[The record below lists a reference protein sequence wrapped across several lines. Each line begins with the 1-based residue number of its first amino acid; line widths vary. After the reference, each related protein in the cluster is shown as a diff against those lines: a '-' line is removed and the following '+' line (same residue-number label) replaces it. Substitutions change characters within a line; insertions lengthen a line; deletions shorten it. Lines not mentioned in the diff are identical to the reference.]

1 MISGLIKIMKK
12 NIKSLAKEVI
22 DLEINALK
30 KLKSSL
36 NSSLNMAVDLLVNC
50 QSKVIVCG
58 VGKSGI
64 IASKIAATLSSVG
77 TPAFNISA
85 NDCSH
90 GDLGS
95 ITKKDVVILISNSGN
110 STELKNIIQFVN
122 RYKIKLIGI
131 SSKKNSILN
140 KNSDVKLLIPQ
151 VYEAGYGIVPTS
163 STIAQLAIGDAL
175 AIATMQ
181 KKKFGKLDFK
191 KFHPSGS
198 LGNKLKTVE
207 DLMISKENVPFIN
220 ENSKVAKALEIINK
234 KKLGTVIARDKKNNT
249 TGILTDGDIKRL
261 VYRFNDIKKLQ
272 VKDIIKKDPISV
284 EKDLLAA
291 KALKIMNDKK
301 ITSLCVHSKTRKN
314 KTIGLIHIHNILE
327 ANIQ

>member
-1 MISGLIKIMKK
+1 MKK
-12 NIKSLAKEVI
+12 NIKSIANEVI
-22 DLEINALK
+22 DLEIYALK

-36 NSSLNMAVDLLVNC
+36 NSSIDMAVDLLTKC

-110 STELKNIIQFVN
+110 SSELKNIIQFVN

-131 SSKKNSILN
+131 SSKKNSLLN
-140 KNSDVKLLIPQ
+140 KNSDVKLLIPE
-151 VYEAGYGIVPTS
+151 VKEAGYGIVPTS
-163 STIAQLAIGDAL
+163 STAVQLALGDAI
-175 AIATMQ
+175 AIATMR

-198 LGNKLKTVE
+198 LGIKLKTVN
-207 DLMISKENVPFIN
+207 DLMITRDKIPFIN
-220 ENSKVAKALEIINK
+220 ENFNVEKAIEIINL
-234 KKLGTVIARDKKNNT
+234 KKLGTVITRDNKNNT

-261 VYRFNDIKKLQ
+261 LHKFDDIKKLK
-272 VKDIIKKDPISV
+272 VKDIAKKSPISV

-301 ITSLCVHSKTRKN
+301 ITSLCVHSKSKKN
-314 KTIGLIHIHNILE
+314 KTIGLIHIHNILD

>member
-1 MISGLIKIMKK
+1 MKK
-12 NIKSLAKEVI
+12 KIKFIANEVI

-36 NSSLNMAVDLLVNC
+36 SSSLETAVDLITNC

-95 ITKKDVVILISNSGN
+95 IAKKDIVILISNSGN
-110 STELKNIIQFVN
+110 SSELKNIIQFVN

-131 SSKKNSILN
+131 SSKKNSLLN
-140 KNSDVKLLIPQ
+140 KNSDVKLLIPE
-151 VYEAGYGIVPTS
+151 VKEAGYGIVPTS
-163 STIAQLAIGDAL
+163 STTAQLALGDVI

-191 KFHPSGS
+191 RFHPAGS

-207 DLMISKENVPFIN
+207 DLMITKTKMPFIN
-220 ENSKVAKALEIINK
+220 ENLNVKKALKIISL
-234 KKLGTVIARDKKNNT
+234 KKLGTVITRDKKNNT

-261 VYRFNDIKKLQ
+261 LNKFDDIKKLQ
-272 VKDIIKKDPISV
+272 LKKIIKKGPISV
-284 EKDLLAA
+284 NKDLLAV

-301 ITSLCVHSKTRKN
+301 ITSLCVHSKSKKN
-314 KTIGLIHIHNILE
+314 KTIGLIHIHNILD

>member
-1 MISGLIKIMKK
+1 MKK
-12 NIKSLAKEVI
+12 KIKSIANEVI

-36 NSSLNMAVDLLVNC
+36 NSSLETAVDLITNC

-95 ITKKDVVILISNSGN
+95 IAKKDMVILISNSGN
-110 STELKNIIQFVN
+110 SSELKNIIQFVN

-131 SSKKNSILN
+131 SSKKNSLLN
-140 KNSDVKLLIPQ
+140 KNSDVKLLIPE
-151 VYEAGYGIVPTS
+151 VKEAGYGIVPTS
-163 STIAQLAIGDAL
+163 STAAQLALGDAM
-175 AIATMQ
+175 AIATME
-181 KKKFGKLDFK
+181 KKRFGKLDFK

-207 DLMISKENVPFIN
+207 DLMITKEKTPFIN
-220 ENSKVAKALEIINK
+220 ENLNVEKAIEIINL
-234 KKLGTVIARDKKNNT
+234 KKLGTVITRDKKNNT

-261 VYRFNDIKKLQ
+261 VHKFDNIKKIQ
-272 VKDIIKKDPISV
+272 VKNIIKKGPISV
-284 EKDLLAA
+284 EKDLLAV
-291 KALKIMNDKK
+291 KALRIMNDKK
-301 ITSLCVHSKTRKN
+301 ITSLCVHSKSKKN
-314 KTIGLIHIHNILE
+314 KTIGLIHIHNILD

>member
-1 MISGLIKIMKK
+1 MKK
-12 NIKSLAKEVI
+12 KIKSIANEVI
-22 DLEINALK
+22 NLEINALK

-36 NSSLNMAVDLLVNC
+36 NSSLDKAVDLLTNC

-95 ITKKDVVILISNSGN
+95 ITKKDVVVLISNSGN
-110 STELKNIIQFVN
+110 SSELKNIIKFVN

-131 SSKKNSILN
+131 SSKKNSLLN
-140 KNSDVKLLIPQ
+140 KNSNVKLLIPE
-151 VYEAGYGIVPTS
+151 VKESGYGIVPTS
-163 STIAQLAIGDAL
+163 STTAQLALGDAL

-207 DLMISKENVPFIN
+207 DLMLTKNMIPYIN
-220 ENSKVAKALEIINK
+220 ENFNVEKAIEIINL
-234 KKLGTVIARDKKNNT
+234 KKLGTVITRDKKNNT

-261 VYRFNDIKKLQ
+261 LQKFDNIKRLKL
-272 VKDIIKKDPISV
+272 KDIVKKGPISV
-284 EKDLLAA
+284 EKDLLAV

-301 ITSLCVHSKTRKN
+301 ITSLCVHSKSKKN
-314 KTIGLIHIHNILE
+314 KTIGLIHIHNILD

>member
-1 MISGLIKIMKK
+1 MVSLDFMKK
-12 NIKSLAKEVI
+12 KIKSIANEVI

-36 NSSLNMAVDLLVNC
+36 NSSLETAVDLITNC

-95 ITKKDVVILISNSGN
+95 IAKKDIVILISNSGN
-110 STELKNIIQFVN
+110 SSELKNIIQFVN

-131 SSKKNSILN
+131 SSKKNSLLN
-140 KNSDVKLLIPQ
+140 KNSDVKILIPE
-151 VYEAGYGIVPTS
+151 VKEAGYGIVPTS
-163 STIAQLAIGDAL
+163 STTAQLALGDVI

-181 KKKFGKLDFK
+181 KKEFGKLDFK

-207 DLMISKENVPFIN
+207 DLMITKEKIPFIN
-220 ENSKVAKALEIINK
+220 ENFNVKKAIEIINL
-234 KKLGTVIARDKKNNT
+234 KKLGTVITRDKKNNT
-249 TGILTDGDIKRL
+249 TGILVDGDIKRL
-261 VYRFNDIKKLQ
+261 IHKFDDIKRLQ
-272 VKDIIKKDPISV
+272 VKEIIKKGPISV
-284 EKDLLAA
+284 EKDMLAV

-301 ITSLCVHSKTRKN
+301 ITSLCVHSKSKKN
-314 KTIGLIHIHNILE
+314 KTIGLIHIHNILD

>member
-1 MISGLIKIMKK
+1 MKK
-12 NIKSLAKEVI
+12 KTKSIAKEVI

-36 NSSLNMAVDLLVNC
+36 NLSLDTAVNLLTNC
-50 QSKVIVCG
+50 QSKIIVCG

-110 STELKNIIQFVN
+110 SSELKNIIQFVN

-131 SSKKNSILN
+131 SSKKNSLLN
-140 KNSDVKLLIPQ
+140 KNSDVKLLIPE
-151 VYEAGYGIVPTS
+151 VKEAGYGIVPTS
-163 STIAQLAIGDAL
+163 STVAQLALGDAL

-181 KKKFGKLDFK
+181 KKKFSKLDFK
-191 KFHPSGS
+191 KFHPAGS

-207 DLMISKENVPFIN
+207 DLMITKDKIPFIN
-220 ENSKVAKALEIINK
+220 ENFNVEKALEVINL
-234 KKLGTVIARDKKNNT
+234 KKLGTVITRDKKNNT
-249 TGILTDGDIKRL
+249 TGIITDGDIKRL
-261 VYRFNDIKKLQ
+261 LHKFDDIKKL
-272 VKDIIKKDPISV
+272 KLKSIIKNKPISV
-284 EKDLLAA
+284 DKNLLAV
-291 KALKIMNDKK
+291 KALKIMNEKK
-301 ITSLCVHSKTRKN
+301 ITSLCVHNKSKKN
-314 KTIGLIHIHNILE
+314 KTVGLIHIHNILD

>member
-1 MISGLIKIMKK
+1 MKK
-12 NIKSLAKEVI
+12 NIKSIANEVI
-22 DLEINALK
+22 NLEIKALK

-36 NSSLNMAVDLLVNC
+36 NPSIDMAVDLLTNC

-64 IASKIAATLSSVG
+64 IATKIAATLSSVG

-110 STELKNIIQFVN
+110 SSELKNIIQFVN

-131 SSKKNSILN
+131 SSKKNSLLN
-140 KNSDVKLLIPQ
+140 KNSNVKLLIPE
-151 VYEAGYGIVPTS
+151 VRESGYGIVPTS
-163 STIAQLAIGDAL
+163 STTAQLALGDAL

-207 DLMISKENVPFIN
+207 DLMITKNMMPYIN
-220 ENSKVAKALEIINK
+220 ENFNVEKAIEIINLK
-234 KKLGTVIARDKKNNT
+234 QLGTVITRDKKNNT

-261 VYRFNDIKKLQ
+261 LQKFDNIKKLKL
-272 VKDIIKKDPISV
+272 KDIIKKSPITV
-284 EKDLLAA
+284 EKSLLAV

-301 ITSLCVHSKTRKN
+301 ITSLCVHSKSKKN
-314 KTIGLIHIHNILE
+314 KTIGLIHIHNILD

>member
-1 MISGLIKIMKK
+1 MKK

-30 KLKSSL
+30 KLKLSI
-36 NSSLNMAVDLLVNC
+36 NSSLDKAVDLITSC
-50 QSKVIVCG
+50 QSKIIVCG

-64 IASKIAATLSSVG
+64 IASKIAATLSSIG
-77 TPAFNISA
+77 APAFNISA

-110 STELKNIIQFVN
+110 SSELKNIIQFVN

-131 SSKKNSILN
+131 SSKKNSLLN
-140 KNSDVKLLIPQ
+140 KNSDVKLLIPE
-151 VYEAGYGIVPTS
+151 VKEAGYGIVPTS
-163 STIAQLAIGDAL
+163 STAAQLALGDAIS
-175 AIATMQ
+175 IATMQ
-181 KKKFGKLDFK
+181 KKKFTKLDFK
-191 KFHPSGS
+191 KFHPAGS

-207 DLMISKENVPFIN
+207 DLMITKNKIPFIY
-220 ENSKVAKALEIINK
+220 ENSNVEKALKIINI
-234 KKLGTVIARDKKNNT
+234 KKLGTVITRDKKNNT

-261 VYRFNDIKKLQ
+261 LNKFDDIKKIQ
-272 VKDIIKKDPISV
+272 VKDIIKKGPITV
-284 EKDLLAA
+284 EKDLLAV
-291 KALKIMNDKK
+291 KALQIMNDKK
-301 ITSLCVHSKTRKN
+301 ITSLCVHSKLKRN
-314 KTIGLIHIHNILE
+314 KTIGLIHIHNILD

>member
-1 MISGLIKIMKK
+1 MVSLDFMKK
-12 NIKSLAKEVI
+12 KIKSIANEVI

-36 NSSLNMAVDLLVNC
+36 NSSLETAVDLITNC

-95 ITKKDVVILISNSGN
+95 IAKKDIVILISNSGN
-110 STELKNIIQFVN
+110 SSELKNIIQFVN

-131 SSKKNSILN
+131 SSKKNSLLN
-140 KNSDVKLLIPQ
+140 KNSDVKLLIPE
-151 VYEAGYGIVPTS
+151 VKEAGYGIVPTS
-163 STIAQLAIGDAL
+163 STTAQLALGDVI

-207 DLMISKENVPFIN
+207 DLMITKEKIPFIN
-220 ENSKVAKALEIINK
+220 ENFNVKKAIEIINL
-234 KKLGTVIARDKKNNT
+234 KKLGTVITRDKKNNT
-249 TGILTDGDIKRL
+249 TGILVDGDIKRL
-261 VYRFNDIKKLQ
+261 INKFDDIKKLQ
-272 VKDIIKKDPISV
+272 VKEIIKKDPISV
-284 EKDLLAA
+284 EKDLLAV

-301 ITSLCVHSKTRKN
+301 ITSLCVHSKSKKN
-314 KTIGLIHIHNILE
+314 KTIGLIHIHNILD

>member
-1 MISGLIKIMKK
+1 MVSLDVMKK
-12 NIKSLAKEVI
+12 KIKSIANEVI

-36 NSSLNMAVDLLVNC
+36 NSSLDTAVDLLTNC

-64 IASKIAATLSSVG
+64 IASKIADTLSSVG

-85 NDCSH
+85 NECSH

-95 ITKKDVVILISNSGN
+95 IAKRDVVILISNSGN
-110 STELKNIIQFVN
+110 SSELKNIIQFVN

-131 SSKKNSILN
+131 SSKKNSLLN
-140 KNSDVKLLIPQ
+140 KNSDVKLLIPE
-151 VYEAGYGIVPTS
+151 VKEAGYGIVPTS
-163 STIAQLAIGDAL
+163 STTAQLALGDAI

-181 KKKFGKLDFK
+181 RKKFGKLDFK

-207 DLMISKENVPFIN
+207 DLMITKEKIPFIN
-220 ENSKVAKALEIINK
+220 ENFNVEKAIEIINL
-234 KKLGTVIARDKKNNT
+234 KKLGTVITRDKKNNT

-261 VYRFNDIKKLQ
+261 VHKFDDIKRLQ
-272 VKDIIKKDPISV
+272 VKDIIKKGPISV
-284 EKDLLAA
+284 EKEQLAVR
-291 KALKIMNDKK
+291 ALKIMNDKK
-301 ITSLCVHSKTRKN
+301 ITSLCVHSKSKKN
-314 KTIGLIHIHNILE
+314 KTIGLIHIHNILD

>member
-1 MISGLIKIMKK
+1 MVSLDFMKK
-12 NIKSLAKEVI
+12 KIKSIANEVI

-36 NSSLNMAVDLLVNC
+36 NSSLETAVDLITNC

-95 ITKKDVVILISNSGN
+95 IAKKDIVILISNSGN
-110 STELKNIIQFVN
+110 SSELKNIIQFVN

-131 SSKKNSILN
+131 SSKKNSLLN
-140 KNSDVKLLIPQ
+140 KNSDVKLLIPE
-151 VYEAGYGIVPTS
+151 VKEAGYGIVPTS
-163 STIAQLAIGDAL
+163 STTAQLALGDVI

-181 KKKFGKLDFK
+181 KKKFSKLDFK
-191 KFHPSGS
+191 RFHPAGS

-207 DLMISKENVPFIN
+207 DLMITKDKIPFIN
-220 ENSKVAKALEIINK
+220 ENFNVKKALKIISL
-234 KKLGTVIARDKKNNT
+234 KKLGTVITRNKKNNT

-261 VYRFNDIKKLQ
+261 LHKFDDINKLQLKRVIKKG
-272 VKDIIKKDPISV
+272 PITV
-284 EKDLLAA
+284 DKDLLAV

-301 ITSLCVHSKTRKN
+301 ITSLCVHSKSKKN
-314 KTIGLIHIHNILE
+314 KTIGLIHIHNILD
-327 ANIQ
+327 ANVQ

>member
-1 MISGLIKIMKK
+1 MKK
-12 NIKSLAKEVI
+12 KIKAIAHEVI
-22 DLEINALK
+22 NLEINALK
-30 KLKSSL
+30 KLKSSI
-36 NSSLNMAVDLLVNC
+36 NSSLDKAVDLLINC

-95 ITKKDVVILISNSGN
+95 ISKKDIVILISNSGN
-110 STELKNIIQFVN
+110 SSELKNIIQFVN

-131 SSKKNSILN
+131 SSKKNSLLN
-140 KNSDVKLLIPQ
+140 KNSDVRLLIPE
-151 VYEAGYGIVPTS
+151 VKESGYGIVPTS
-163 STIAQLAIGDAL
+163 STTVQLALGDAM

-198 LGNKLKTVE
+198 LGNKLKTVD
-207 DLMISKENVPFIN
+207 DLMIVKGKLPFIN
-220 ENSKVAKALEIINK
+220 ENFNVEKALEIISL
-234 KKLGTVIARDKKNNT
+234 KKLGTVITRDKRNNT

-261 VYRFNDIKKLQ
+261 LHRFDDIKKLP
-272 VKDIIKKDPISV
+272 IKKVIKKGPISV

-291 KALKIMNDKK
+291 KALKIMNEKK
-301 ITSLCVHSKTRKN
+301 ITSLCVHSKSN
-314 KTIGLIHIHNILE
+314 KKRTVGLIHIHNILD

>member
-1 MISGLIKIMKK
+1 MKK
-12 NIKSLAKEVI
+12 TIKSIANKVI

-30 KLKSSL
+30 KLKLSL
-36 NSSLNMAVDLLVNC
+36 NPSIDTAVDLLTKC

-95 ITKKDVVILISNSGN
+95 ITKKDVLILISNSGN
-110 STELKNIIQFVN
+110 SSELKNIIQFVN

-131 SSKKNSILN
+131 SSKKNSLLY
-140 KNSDVKLLIPQ
+140 KNSDVKLLIPE
-151 VYEAGYGIVPTS
+151 VKEAGYGIVPTS
-163 STIAQLAIGDAL
+163 STAVQLALGDAI

-198 LGNKLKTVE
+198 LGNKLKTVD
-207 DLMISKENVPFIN
+207 DLMITKDKIPFIN
-220 ENSKVAKALEIINK
+220 ENFNVEKAIEIINL
-234 KKLGTVIARDKKNNT
+234 KKLGTVITRDKKNNT

-261 VYRFNDIKKLQ
+261 LHKFDDIKKLK
-272 VKDIIKKDPISV
+272 VKDIAKKGPISV

-301 ITSLCVHSKTRKN
+301 ITSLCVHSKSKKN
-314 KTIGLIHIHNILE
+314 KTIGLIHIHNILD

>member
-1 MISGLIKIMKK
+1 MKK
-12 NIKSLAKEVI
+12 KIKSIAKEVI

-36 NSSLNMAVDLLVNC
+36 NSSLDTAVGLITNC
-50 QSKVIVCG
+50 QSKIIVCG

-77 TPAFNISA
+77 SPAFNISA

-110 STELKNIIQFVN
+110 SSELKNIIQFVN

-131 SSKKNSILN
+131 SSKKNSLLN
-140 KNSDVKLLIPQ
+140 KNSDVKLLIPE
-151 VYEAGYGIVPTS
+151 VKEAGYGIVPTS
-163 STIAQLAIGDAL
+163 STAAQLALGDAL
-175 AIATMQ
+175 AITTMQ

-191 KFHPSGS
+191 KFHPAGS

-207 DLMISKENVPFIN
+207 DLMITKDKIPFIN
-220 ENSKVAKALEIINK
+220 ENFNVEKAIEIINL
-234 KKLGTVIARDKKNNT
+234 KKLGTVITRDKKNNT

-261 VYRFNDIKKLQ
+261 VHKFDDIKRFH
-272 VKDIIKKDPISV
+272 VKDIIKKAPISV
-284 EKDLLAA
+284 EKDLLAV

-301 ITSLCVHSKTRKN
+301 ITSLCVHSKSKKN
-314 KTIGLIHIHNILE
+314 KTIGLIHIHNILD

>member
-1 MISGLIKIMKK
+1 MKK
-12 NIKSLAKEVI
+12 TIKSIANEVI

-36 NSSLNMAVDLLVNC
+36 NSSIDMAVDLLTKC

-64 IASKIAATLSSVG
+64 ISSKIAATLSSVG

-110 STELKNIIQFVN
+110 SSELKNIIQFVN

-131 SSKKNSILN
+131 SSKKNSLLN
-140 KNSDVKLLIPQ
+140 KNSDVKLLIPE
-151 VYEAGYGIVPTS
+151 VKEAGYGIVPTS
-163 STIAQLAIGDAL
+163 STAVQLALGDAI

-198 LGNKLKTVE
+198 LGNKLKTVG
-207 DLMISKENVPFIN
+207 DLMIIKDKIPFIH
-220 ENSKVAKALEIINK
+220 ENFNVEKAIEIINL
-234 KKLGTVIARDKKNNT
+234 KKLGTVITRDKKKNT

-261 VYRFNDIKKLQ
+261 LHKFDDIKNFK
-272 VKDIIKKDPISV
+272 VKDIAKKSPISV

-301 ITSLCVHSKTRKN
+301 ITSLCVHSKSKKN
-314 KTIGLIHIHNILE
+314 KTIGLIHIHNILD

>member
-1 MISGLIKIMKK
+1 MKK
-12 NIKSLAKEVI
+12 KIRSIANEVI
-22 DLEINALK
+22 NLEINALK

-36 NSSLNMAVDLLVNC
+36 NSSFDAAVDLLTKC

-77 TPAFNISA
+77 TPSFNISA

-110 STELKNIIQFVN
+110 SSELKNIIQFVN

-131 SSKKNSILN
+131 SSKKNSLLN
-140 KNSDVKLLIPQ
+140 KNSDIKLLIPE
-151 VYEAGYGIVPTS
+151 VKEAGYGIVPTS
-163 STIAQLAIGDAL
+163 STSAQLALGDAI
-175 AIATMQ
+175 AISTML
-181 KKKFGKLDFK
+181 KKKFSKLDFK

-207 DLMISKENVPFIN
+207 DLMITKNKIPFIY
-220 ENSKVAKALEIINK
+220 ENLNIEKAIEIINL
-234 KKLGTVIARDKKNNT
+234 KKLGTVIVRDKKNNT
-249 TGILTDGDIKRL
+249 IGILTDGDIKRL
-261 VYRFNDIKKLQ
+261 IHKFSDIKKLRI
-272 VKDIIKKDPISV
+272 KDVIKKEPITV
-284 EKDLLAA
+284 QKDLLAV

-301 ITSLCVHSKTRKN
+301 ITSLCVNNKSKKN
-314 KTIGLIHIHNILE
+314 KTIGLIHIHSILD

>member
-1 MISGLIKIMKK
+1 MKK
-12 NIKSLAKEVI
+12 KIKSIANEVI

-36 NSSLNMAVDLLVNC
+36 NSSLDKAVDLLTNC

-95 ITKKDVVILISNSGN
+95 ITKKDVVVLISNSGN
-110 STELKNIIQFVN
+110 SSELKNIIKFVN

-131 SSKKNSILN
+131 SSKKNSLLN
-140 KNSDVKLLIPQ
+140 KNSNVKLLIPE
-151 VYEAGYGIVPTS
+151 VKESGYGIVPTS
-163 STIAQLAIGDAL
+163 STTAQLALGDAL

-207 DLMISKENVPFIN
+207 DLMLTKNMIPYIN
-220 ENSKVAKALEIINK
+220 ENFNVEKAIEIINL
-234 KKLGTVIARDKKNNT
+234 KKLGTVITRDKKNNT

-261 VYRFNDIKKLQ
+261 VHKFDDIKRLQ
-272 VKDIIKKDPISV
+272 VKDIIKKGPISV
-284 EKDLLAA
+284 EKDLLAV

-301 ITSLCVHSKTRKN
+301 ITSLCVHSKSKKN
-314 KTIGLIHIHNILE
+314 KTIGLIHIHNILD

>member
-1 MISGLIKIMKK
+1 MKK
-12 NIKSLAKEVI
+12 KIKTIANEVI

-30 KLKSSL
+30 KLKSSI
-36 NSSLNMAVDLLVNC
+36 NSSLDKAVNLLTNC
-50 QSKVIVCG
+50 QSKIIVCG

-95 ITKKDVVILISNSGN
+95 ITKKDVVVLISNSGN
-110 STELKNIIQFVN
+110 STELKNIIEFVN

-131 SSKKNSILN
+131 SSKKNSLLN
-140 KNSDVKLLIPQ
+140 KNSNVKLLTPE
-151 VYEAGYGIVPTS
+151 VKESGYGIVPTS
-163 STIAQLAIGDAL
+163 STTAQLALGDAL

-207 DLMISKENVPFIN
+207 DLMLTKNMIPYVN
-220 ENSKVAKALEIINK
+220 ENFNVEKAIEIINL
-234 KKLGTVIARDKKNNT
+234 KKLGIVITRDKKNNT

-261 VYRFNDIKKLQ
+261 LQKFDDIKKLKL
-272 VKDIIKKDPISV
+272 KDIIKKGPISV
-284 EKDLLAA
+284 EKDLLAV

-301 ITSLCVHSKTRKN
+301 ITSLCVHSKSKKN
-314 KTIGLIHIHNILE
+314 KTVGLIHIHNILD

>member
-1 MISGLIKIMKK
+1 MKK
-12 NIKSLAKEVI
+12 NIKSIASEVI
-22 DLEINALK
+22 NLEINALK
-30 KLKSSL
+30 KLKASI
-36 NSSLNMAVDLLVNC
+36 NSSFDIAVDLLMSC

-110 STELKNIIQFVN
+110 SSELKNIIQFVN

-131 SSKKNSILN
+131 SSKKNSLLY
-140 KNSDVKLLIPQ
+140 KCADVKLLIPE
-151 VYEAGYGIVPTS
+151 VKEAGYGIVPTS
-163 STIAQLAIGDAL
+163 STAAQLALGDAI
-175 AIATMQ
+175 AISTMQ
-181 KKKFGKLDFK
+181 KKKFSKLDFK

-198 LGNKLKTVE
+198 LGNKLKTVD
-207 DLMISKENVPFIN
+207 DLMLVKDKIPFIN
-220 ENSKVAKALEIINK
+220 ENFNVEKALEIINQ
-234 KKLGTVIARDKKNNT
+234 KKLGTVITRDRKNNT

-261 VYRFNDIKKLQ
+261 LHKFNDIKKIKI
-272 VKDIIKKDPISV
+272 KDVIKKGPISV
-284 EKDLLAA
+284 QKDLLAA
-291 KALKIMNDKK
+291 KALKIMNEKK
-301 ITSLCVHSKTRKN
+301 ITSLCVYSKLNKK
-314 KTIGLIHIHNILE
+314 KTIGLIHIHNILD

>member
-1 MISGLIKIMKK
+1 MKK
-12 NIKSLAKEVI
+12 KIKSIANEVI

-36 NSSLNMAVDLLVNC
+36 NSSLDKAVDLLTNC

-95 ITKKDVVILISNSGN
+95 ITKKDVVVLISNSGN
-110 STELKNIIQFVN
+110 SSELKNIIEFVN

-131 SSKKNSILN
+131 SSKKNSLLN
-140 KNSDVKLLIPQ
+140 KNSNVKILIPE
-151 VYEAGYGIVPTS
+151 VRESGYGIVPTS
-163 STIAQLAIGDAL
+163 STTVQLALGDAL

-198 LGNKLKTVE
+198 LGNKLKTVD
-207 DLMISKENVPFIN
+207 DLMITKDKIPFIY
-220 ENSKVAKALEIINK
+220 ENFNVEKALEIINS
-234 KKLGTVIARDKKNNT
+234 KKLGTVITRNKKNIT

-314 KTIGLIHIHNILE
+314 KTIGLIHIHNILD